1 MSRQLILKS
10 IGQRKKIRREP
21 IFATMS
27 INAHKDITTQEVQA
41 LLIEGAKYSA
51 SDDVEKAAKCYARVL
66 DIGAP
71 TPDVFIL
78 LARCLYRLGLKK
90 NDVFGGGDEDAEG
103 EDDEMDDDDAES
115 DEVSKEAAKQERNA
129 KLYQFDHEEEEVD
142 ENSAQTFEDTT
153 NASNYEDARGESML
167 QGLQKQAQEIEAE
180 EDEGNQTD
188 MSIGESF
195 EGFLEGN
202 LFENGLELLYRARIM
217 YMEPQNEA
225 KAGEELSND
234 TQLKLA
240 QLYDLLGDIDQ
251 ELEDFTQAVRDYDEA
266 LKFYDKALAPEE
278 REVLIKTYLKLADA
292 LRWSDVSEEDSLSKE
307 KRLEHLQKLQELI
320 RTHLDDGKSKDAELD
335 KQHLER
341 LQEDEELLKS
351 GKPVN
356 KNVLTPELMAKAIL
370 TEALG
375 GSQKKINDLSKV
387 IKKKKNKL
395 LKRGDRS

>member
-1 MSRQLILKS
+1 
-10 IGQRKKIRREP
+10 
-21 IFATMS
+21 MS

-103 EDDEMDDDDAES
+103 EDEEMDDDDAES
-115 DEVSKEAAKQERNA
+115 DEGSKEAVKQERNA

-142 ENSAQTFEDTT
+142 ENNAQTFEDTTNASNFEDTT

-167 QGLQKQAQEIEAE
+167 QGLQKQAQEMEAE

-225 KAGEELSND
+225 KAGEELGND

-251 ELEDFTQAVRDYDEA
+251 ELEDFTQAVRDYEEA
-266 LKFYDKALAPEE
+266 LKFYDKGLAPEE

-292 LRWSDVSEEDSLSKE
+292 LRWSNVSDEDSLSKE
-307 KRLEHLQKLQELI
+307 KRLEHLQNLQELI
-320 RTHLDDGKSKDAELD
+320 RTRLDEGKSKDAELD

-351 GKPVN
+351 GKPVT

>member
-1 MSRQLILKS
+1 M
-10 IGQRKKIRREP
+10 
-21 IFATMS
+21 
-27 INAHKDITTQEVQA
+27 
-41 LLIEGAKYSA
+41 LIEGAKYSA

-103 EDDEMDDDDAES
+103 EDEEMDDDDAES
-115 DEVSKEAAKQERNA
+115 DEGSKEAVKQERNA

-142 ENSAQTFEDTT
+142 ENNAQTFEDTTNASNFEDTT

-167 QGLQKQAQEIEAE
+167 QGLQKQAQEMEAE

-225 KAGEELSND
+225 KAGEELGND

-251 ELEDFTQAVRDYDEA
+251 ELEDFTQAVRDYEEA
-266 LKFYDKALAPEE
+266 LKFYDKGLAPEE

-292 LRWSDVSEEDSLSKE
+292 LRWSNVSDEDSLSKE
-307 KRLEHLQKLQELI
+307 KRLEHLQNLQELI
-320 RTHLDDGKSKDAELD
+320 RTRLDEGKSKDAELD

-351 GKPVN
+351 GKPVT

>member
-1 MSRQLILKS
+1 
-10 IGQRKKIRREP
+10 
-21 IFATMS
+21 MS

-90 NDVFGGGDEDAEG
+90 NDVFGGGDENAEG
-103 EDDEMDDDDAES
+103 EDEEMDEDDAES
-115 DEVSKEAAKQERNA
+115 DEGSKEAVKQERNA

-142 ENSAQTFEDTT
+142 ENNAQTFEDTTNASNFEDTT

-167 QGLQKQAQEIEAE
+167 QGLQKQAQEMEAE

-225 KAGEELSND
+225 KAGEELGND

-251 ELEDFTQAVRDYDEA
+251 ELEDFTQAVRDYEEA
-266 LKFYDKALAPEE
+266 LKFYDKGLAPEE

-292 LRWSDVSEEDSLSKE
+292 LRWSNVSDEDSLSKE
-307 KRLEHLQKLQELI
+307 KRLEHLQNLQELI
-320 RTHLDDGKSKDAELD
+320 RTRLDEGKSKDAELD

-351 GKPVN
+351 GKPVT